1 MKTFDIKNILI
12 PLDFS
17 ETSLL
22 ALDHAVFMAR
32 LYKAEI
38 TLLHV
43 VETFMFTSA
52 ITFNDTGNDLTS
64 IVNEK
69 AQEKLTNIANEI
81 HDKSGVKVHTRLE
94 TGRIYKSI
102 IEASNSMKADVIIM
116 GTHGVSGF
124 REFVM
129 GSNSFRVVT
138 EAPCPVISVQA
149 NSKKLGFTS
158 IILPIDNSLASRQK
172 VSYAADMALKY
183 NCHIHIVGLI
193 NENDDE
199 FIRVLKLKISQVET
213 YLKNH
218 NVLFDTKFVKGDNLG
233 DMTLKG
239 ASELNGDLIV
249 MMTDQEADYEFR
261 GILMGSYSQKIV
273 NHSKIPVMS
282 INPILNIPEVNM
294 VQYGF

>member
-52 ITFNDTGNDLTS
+52 ITFTDTGNDLAS
-64 IVNEK
+64 IINEK
-69 AQEKLTNIANEI
+69 AEEKLRNTANEI
-81 HDKSGVKVHTRLE
+81 LDKSGVKVNIKLV

-102 IEASNSMKADVIIM
+102 IEVANASKADVIIM

-124 REFVM
+124 REFVI
-129 GSNSFRVVT
+129 GSNAFRVVT
-138 EAPCPVISVQA
+138 EAPCPVISVQT
-149 NSKKLGFTS
+149 NSRKIGYTS

-183 NCHIHIVGLI
+183 NCHIHIVGLV
-193 NENDDE
+193 NENDDN
-199 FIRVLKLKISQVET
+199 FMRALNLKISQVET
-213 YLKNH
+213 YLKEH
-218 NVLFDTKFVKGDNLG
+218 KVLFDNFLC
-233 DMTLKG
+233 
-239 ASELNGDLIV
+239 
-249 MMTDQEADYEFR
+249 R
-261 GILMGSYSQKIV
+261 
-273 NHSKIPVMS
+273 
-282 INPILNIPEVNM
+282 
-294 VQYGF
+294 

>member
-64 IVNEK
+64 IINEK
-69 AQEKLTNIANEI
+69 AQEKLSNIAKEI
-81 HDKSGVKVHTRLE
+81 HDKSGVKIHTKLE

-102 IEASNSMKADVIIM
+102 IEIANSSNADIIIM

-124 REFVM
+124 REFVI
-129 GSNSFRVVT
+129 GSNAFRVVT
-138 EAPCPVISVQA
+138 EAPCPVISVQT
-149 NSKKLGFTS
+149 NSKKIGFTS

-172 VSYAADMALKY
+172 VSYVTHMALKY
-183 NCHIHIVGLI
+183 NCHIYIVGLV

-199 FIRVLKLKISQVET
+199 FIRTLKLKISQIEN
-213 YLKNH
+213 YLKQH
-218 NVLFDTKFVKGDNLG
+218 NVLFDTKYTHGDNLG
-233 DMTLKG
+233 DMTLKT
-239 ASELNGDLIV
+239 AAELKGDLIV
-249 MMTDQEADYEFR
+249 MMTDQEPDYEFR
-261 GILMGSYSQKIV
+261 GILMGSYSQTIV